1 MLKNKD
7 HAQLSELATPA
18 GTLDRRVA
26 IHSWFVPGI
35 IRLENENLRWNYL
48 PESLKSGRQ
57 LHPSQGMLEGFLE
70 LAQAPDRNIARYAK
84 HWGVLGICEHRLP
97 SSHSPDMLELRKF
110 GCRPL
115 GWEDGECWEPLDTW
129 RHFVTQAFS
138 LLKIANRVHQG
149 KTADPSDWARVYA
162 RSRSG
167 VPTVLKAPSPE
178 MDKHLLVMCL
188 NEWLTLGNVS
198 LRIDWSSE
206 DRPTVKF
213 NTHGL
218 FGALAVQLVLSA
230 AQVDGWAICTHCRSE
245 YMPPKRQPKTGQRNF
260 CPSCRSANIP
270 RKYAMRAFASR
281 KRMSTGKPRLRR

>member
-84 HWGVLGICEHRLP
+84 RWGVLGICEHRLP
-97 SSHSPDMLELRKF
+97 SSHSPDMLELRKL

-115 GWEDGECWEPLDTW
+115 GWEDGECWEPLDTST
-129 RHFVTQAFS
+129 RRLPSQAVGTRACGAQACRGCGWTAGDVRRCPGHPNASHNGRCCGPGLGRVQGNLPTYPGRGEVDGRFS
-138 LLKIANRVHQG
+138 GFPAGNSIAG
-149 KTADPSDWARVYA
+149 F
-162 RSRSG
+162 RSRAGLSLEQ
-167 VPTVLKAPSPE
+167 T
-178 MDKHLLVMCL
+178 M
-188 NEWLTLGNVS
+188 NEWQLAGQ
-198 LRIDWSSE
+198 E
-206 DRPTVKF
+206 CRPAWP
-213 NTHGL
+213 TH
-218 FGALAVQLVLSA
+218 
-230 AQVDGWAICTHCRSE
+230 
-245 YMPPKRQPKTGQRNF
+245 
-260 CPSCRSANIP
+260 
-270 RKYAMRAFASR
+270 
-281 KRMSTGKPRLRR
+281 